1 MEVYLNTIKT
11 YLQLPFDLLDDSKS
25 KWFLVLFCAIF
36 STLFILLYDPLNLS
50 NISQETVVA
59 QALSFKSLGI
69 WGAATIGLTQF
80 VLRPLF
86 HLESFRIWQFLLWLG
101 FEIILLALLFL
112 LIFRA
117 LDQPLF
123 SEFLAILR
131 ITAMMA
137 IIPYGIACLLIS
149 VVKMSQKIKKSIP
162 EPIPSLELL
171 QLKDENGKVMLSTAA
186 NRVLLCKSEN
196 NYIAV
201 YYWEGDKVG
210 KKLIRTSLKNFQ
222 SQLPIAAFIRVH
234 RSYIVN
240 LNNVTSV
247 NRINAELQLQIDHLP
262 EWPIKVSETYKSN
275 FLKRMNP

>member
-1 MEVYLNTIKT
+1 MDVYLKTIKT
-11 YLQLPFDLLDDSKS
+11 YLLLPFDLLDDSKS
-25 KWFLVLFCAIF
+25 KWFLVLFCAVF
-36 STLFILLYDPLNLS
+36 STLFILLYDPLNIS

-59 QALSFKSLGI
+59 KALSFKSLGI

-80 VLRPLF
+80 VLRPLL
-86 HLESFRIWQFLLWLG
+86 HLDSFRIWQFLLWLG
-101 FEIILLALLFL
+101 FEIILLTLVFL
-112 LIFRA
+112 LVFRA
-117 LDQPLF
+117 LDQPLL
-123 SEFLAILR
+123 SEFFAILR

-137 IIPYGIACLLIS
+137 IIPYSIACLLIS
-149 VVKMSQKIKKSIP
+149 VVKMSQQIKKSIP
-162 EPIPSLELL
+162 APVASLELL

-201 YYWEGDKVG
+201 FYWEGDKVG

-222 SQLPIAAFIRVH
+222 SQLPTAVFIRVH

-247 NRINAELQLQIDHLP
+247 NRKSAELQLQIDHLP

-275 FLKRMNP
+275 FLKHMDP